1 MLKDIPQVQNVPL
14 SYLKLTHF
22 VGLMTFTKDQYL
34 GFFTQENPAPAKV
47 AAQWALFQS
56 AYNVLNNAYQFD
68 KYSLDTER
76 LKKTDDDCD
85 HVFMA
90 VKKMTQAQQAFEFN
104 ASVKDAA
111 DRMMVCIDK
120 YRIDVEED

>member
-47 AAQWALFQS
+47 AAQWGYCFPCSTTTGGCGTATAPSIASS
-56 AYNVLNNAYQFD
+56 A
-68 KYSLDTER
+68 R
-76 LKKTDDDCD
+76 ICGC
-85 HVFMA
+85 
-90 VKKMTQAQQAFEFN
+90 MT
-104 ASVKDAA
+104 SWRKVTA
-111 DRMMVCIDK
+111 DRALLPDDSLLQQSNEINN
-120 YRIDVEED
+120 